1 MCFITNFKKVFAFKL
16 DAPIH
21 SSYQTSTD
29 VRLFAKLCNLRVI
42 ALWDTIFKANNAFD
56 AIIECSTVLLF
67 TTQLINQSLR
77 QGWILLCFHR
87 PRPTSLNWHQLW
99 VQFPLHPRSSKSS
112 GRSQQRS
119 DSRNWGKAQELVFN
133 FEKELS
139 RNPALSQLVP
149 TGTLKHPSCI
159 VLSHSFFSRV
169 LCELSTN

>member
-1 MCFITNFKKVFAFKL
+1 M
-16 DAPIH
+16 H
-21 SSYQTSTD
+21 QY
-29 VRLFAKLCNLRVI
+29 I
-42 ALWDTIFKANNAFD
+42 ALTKHRLTWGYLQSSVTSVFVALRDTIFKANNAFD
-56 AIIECSTVLLF
+56 AIIERSTVLLF
-67 TTQLINQSLR
+67 TTQLINHSLR

-119 DSRNWGKAQELVFN
+119 DSRNWGKAQELFFN

-149 TGTLKHPSCI
+149 TGTLKHSSCI